1 MKKKDIQTLISVLEN
16 FREID
21 PGMNIN
27 MMLTFLEVAR
37 SGGVTGR
44 SLEAA
49 LDLPQATA
57 ARMLRYF
64 DRLQKEGKP
73 GLDLFRVELDPLDYK
88 AKLRYL
94 NEDGEA
100 LLDSILKTMANR

>member
-64 DRLQKEGKP
+64 DRLYCNI
-73 GLDLFRVELDPLDYK
+73 DLVLI
-88 AKLRYL
+88 L
-94 NEDGEA
+94 NQVLPVA
-100 LLDSILKTMANR
+100 ISKRIVQ